1 MTKNNGLGRLTSNS
15 TRIPYAPMEILSGPF
30 FLCSMKTQPTYWLYF
45 SRTERQAL
53 TLLTFFFSVQ
63 LCIRIWVIPRYFP
76 IHPPH
81 WKSLQLIDTTDQK
94 TQEIIT
100 AYLYDSTLEKTS
112 IPVVLEINQA
122 DSAQLEKL
130 PMIGG
135 FLAKQIVAYREAL
148 GGYYSLAQL
157 LEIKY
162 LKEETWEKLHKQWS
176 CNGKIK
182 TIHIN
187 IADLETLAKH
197 PYIQWTQ
204 AKRIVHYRE
213 AHGPYKTIDEIR
225 LSKAIPDSMWTKI
238 IPYLAVD
245 SLTP

>member
-1 MTKNNGLGRLTSNS
+1 
-15 TRIPYAPMEILSGPF
+15 
-30 FLCSMKTQPTYWLYF
+30 MKTQPTFWLYF

-53 TLLTFFFSVQ
+53 TLLTFFFIVQ
-63 LCIRIWVIPRYFP
+63 ICIRIWVIPRYFP

-81 WKSLQLIDTTDQK
+81 WKSLQLIDTADHK

-148 GGYYSLAQL
+148 GGYYSLTQL

-162 LKEETWEKLHKQWS
+162 LKQSESDRLEATMQSAKNQLNSYLEKDAELQ
-176 CNGKIK
+176 
-182 TIHIN
+182 
-187 IADLETLAKH
+187 TL
-197 PYIQWTQ
+197 Q
-204 AKRIVHYRE
+204 
-213 AHGPYKTIDEIR
+213 R
-225 LSKAIPDSMWTKI
+225 LKAIAIVAVKDKI
-238 IPYLAVD
+238 YWEEL
-245 SLTP
+245 

>member
-1 MTKNNGLGRLTSNS
+1 MRATMRLKD
-15 TRIPYAPMEILSGPF
+15 F
-30 FLCSMKTQPTYWLYF
+30 FLCRMKTQPTFWLYF

-53 TLLTFFFSVQ
+53 TLLTFFFVVQ
-63 LCIRIWVIPRYFP
+63 ICVRIWIIPHYFP

-81 WKSLQLIDTTDQK
+81 WKSLQLVDTIDHK
-94 TQEIIT
+94 TKEIIT
-100 AYLYDSTLEKTS
+100 AYLYDSTLEKAA
-112 IPVVLEINQA
+112 IPIVLEINQA

-148 GGYYSLAQL
+148 GGYYSLTQL

-162 LKEETWEKLHKQWS
+162 LKEDTWEKLHGQWS

-182 TIHIN
+182 TIQVN
-187 IADLETLAKH
+187 TADLETLAKH
-197 PYIQWTQ
+197 PYLQWTQ
-204 AKRIVHYRE
+204 AKRIIHFRE
-213 AHGPYKTIDEIR
+213 AHGPYTTKDEIK
-225 LSKAIPDSMWTKI
+225 LAKAIPDSMWTRI

-245 SLTP
+245 SLSP